1 MSRTLPPNPLTDAQT
16 DGAPLPLV
24 AARDRFSDWLFQKAL
39 PFWATTGCDGTPHDL
54 ALLGAQESLT
64 LEGEAALPPFKRVRV
79 QARQLFAFSWAALQ
93 GWEEGVSRAHGIFRF
108 MLRARREDGG
118 WVRTLTREG
127 AVKDNTADLYD
138 LAFVVF
144 ALAWYGRL
152 EGSGRAETLARET
165 LVWIQKNM
173 ATPDGG
179 FLNCLPDD
187 GAARQQ
193 NPHMH
198 LLEAVLALYGTTK
211 HEADLALAHTLYRL
225 FRTRFF
231 EPVTGTLGE
240 FFTKDW
246 QLAPG
251 EAGQWVEPGHH
262 FEWVWLLGE
271 YSRLTGVDTSE
282 PAMRL
287 ASFATRFGMVP
298 ETGRVRDG
306 LRRDGTVLRGGS
318 RLWVQGEA
326 LRGVLSQDKQDSRGM
341 AVRLADNLLDH
352 YFTGCPVG
360 TWVDQLDAA
369 GAPAVTKI
377 PTSSLYHIITAYDA
391 LDQAAKLAIKAALP
405 KR

>member
-1 MSRTLPPNPLTDAQT
+1 MSSTPPPGPLTDART
-16 DGAPLPLV
+16 DGAPLPLTV
-24 AARDRFSDWLFQKAL
+24 VRDRFSDWLFQKAL
-39 PFWATTGCDGTPHDL
+39 PFWATTGCDGAAQDMT
-54 ALLGAQESLT
+54 ALGAQECLT
-64 LEGEAALPPFKRVRV
+64 LDGDPALPPFKRLRV

-108 MLRARREDGG
+108 MLRARGADGR
-118 WVRTLTREG
+118 WARTLTRDG
-127 AVKDNTADLYD
+127 AVLDGTADLYD

-152 EGSGRAETLARET
+152 EGSGRAEALARET
-165 LVWIQKNM
+165 LGWVQQHM
-173 ATPDGG
+173 ATPQGG

-187 GAARQQ
+187 GTARQQ

-198 LLEAVLALYGTTK
+198 LLEAVLALYVTTG

-225 FRTRFF
+225 FRTHFF

-240 FFTKDW
+240 FFTQDW
-246 QLAPG
+246 QPAAG
-251 EAGQWVEPGHH
+251 QAGQWVEPGHH

-282 PAMRL
+282 PSMRL
-287 ASFATRFGMVP
+287 ASFATRFGIVP
-298 ETGRVRDG
+298 ETGRVRDV
-306 LRRDGTVLRGGS
+306 LSRDGAVLQGGS

-326 LRGVLSQDKQDSRGM
+326 LRGILCRDRQDSRGQ
-341 AVRLADNLLDH
+341 AVRLANTLLDA

-377 PTSSLYHIITAYDA
+377 PTSSLYHIITAFDS
-391 LDQAAKLAIKAALP
+391 LDQAVKQTVKPATPRL
-405 KR
+405 

>member
-24 AARDRFSDWLFQKAL
+24 AVRDRFSDWLFQKAL
-39 PFWATTGCDGTPHDL
+39 PFWATTGCDGTPHEL
-54 ALLGAQESLT
+54 ALLGAQEHLT
-64 LEGEAALPPFKRVRV
+64 LEGEPALPPFKRVRV

-108 MLRARREDGG
+108 MLHAHREDGG
-118 WVRTLTREG
+118 WARTLTREG
-127 AVKDNTADLYD
+127 AVKDATADLYD
-138 LAFVVF
+138 IAFVVF

-152 EGSGRAETLARET
+152 EGSGRAEKLARDT
-165 LVWIQKNM
+165 LGWVQQHM
-173 ATPDGG
+173 ATPNGG
-179 FLNCLPDD
+179 FLNWLPDD
-187 GAARQQ
+187 GAPRQQ

-198 LLEAVLALYGTTK
+198 LLEAALALYGTTH
-211 HEADLALAHTLYRL
+211 HEADLALAHTLYEL
-225 FRTRFF
+225 FRTRFQD
-231 EPVTGTLGE
+231 PVTGTLGE

-246 QLAPG
+246 QPVPG

-271 YSRLTGVDTSE
+271 YQRLTGVETSE
-282 PAMRL
+282 PALRL
-287 ASFATRFGMVP
+287 ASFATRFGLEP
-298 ETGRVRDG
+298 ETGRVRDV
-306 LRRDGTVLRGGS
+306 LARDGSVLRGGS

-326 LRGVLSQDKQDSRGM
+326 LRGILSRDRLDSRGI
-341 AVRLADNLLDH
+341 AVRLAENLLDH

-377 PTSSLYHIITAYDA
+377 PTSSLYHIITAFDA
-391 LDQAAKLAIKAALP
+391 LDLAAKQATKPVLP
-405 KR
+405 KL